1 MGRHS
6 MSDDGP
12 LFATYKSIGE
22 RSDTVGSQSM
32 SYPDSHV
39 VSVETGEHTDGVG
52 MTARLQSL
60 TASYAQI
67 RANAEPRDTQGD

>member
-22 RSDTVGSQSM
+22 RSEPVGSQSM
-32 SYPDSHV
+32 SYPDRV

-67 RANAEPRDTQGD
+67 RANAEPRDTQAGD